1 MEKRKMFPLNLV
13 GLLAIAM
20 IALVTGCGGM
30 SNSILP
36 ADPFI
41 GNYTGTYTLT
51 SGPDVGET
59 GSFSFNIA
67 ASGVIQGN
75 VVSTSGIKNATLFG
89 TMSSADTF
97 VLNSIF
103 YTSGTSGQGS
113 GALDRSGNSSIA
125 SGTFTLTDGNHGT
138 FFCNK

>member
-1 MEKRKMFPLNLV
+1 MFPLSLV
-13 GLLAIAM
+13 GLLAIAT
-20 IALVTGCGGM
+20 IALISGCGGL
-30 SNSILP
+30 SNPIRP
-36 ADPFI
+36 ADSFI
-41 GNYTGTYTLT
+41 GDYSGTYSLT
-51 SGPDVGET
+51 SGPDAGET

-89 TMSSADTF
+89 TMSSAGTF

-125 SGTFTLTDGNHGT
+125 SGTFTLTDGNQGT